1 MEINGT
7 VNAGEL
13 EFTVELDTDEL
24 WNEIESQVESK
35 AYDAAETAAREA
47 IENSDVYDVDYSQG
61 AEDLLE
67 SYNPGTG
74 CNLARLF
81 EEAVRGAVGVD
92 DFLKDTVLEQIGE
105 HAAGNV
111 QSAGLDEDAVR
122 EIVRTEIRHFLATAS
137 SAVRD
142 AHFAARSVVVGSDRL
157 NQA

>member
-1 MEINGT
+1 MDINGT

-13 EFTVELDTDEL
+13 EFTVELDTDEV
-24 WNEIESQVESK
+24 WTEIEDRVEST

-47 IENSDVYDVDYSQG
+47 VENADFDADYSQG

-111 QSAGLDEDAVR
+111 QSAGLDADAVR